1 MFGWAA
7 RWSRKQPDRLKRLA
21 ETVDALA
28 SKDVALI
35 QEADR
40 IEKVRIS
47 AATELHVMC
56 GKFVR
61 DLNNLID
68 TAELTLD
75 PPAFESGQFHD
86 GSQNLFQINVRGR
99 ILQVEF
105 EVTENLISTENF
117 RHPYVLQGA
126 IRGFN
131 QELLEHDAIEEE
143 LLFYC
148 VGRKT
153 KGWMVFDART
163 YRTGPL
169 NENYFATLLER
180 LV

>member
-7 RWSRKQPDRLKRLA
+7 RWNRSQPDRLKKLA

-28 SKDVALI
+28 AKDVAVI
-35 QEADR
+35 AEADR
-40 IEKVRIS
+40 IEKVRL
-47 AATELHVMC
+47 AAAMELHAMC
-56 GKFVR
+56 AKFVR
-61 DLNNLID
+61 DLNGLLN
-68 TAELTLD
+68 TTELTLD
-75 PPAFESGQFHD
+75 PPAFEPDQFHD
-86 GSQNLFQINVRGR
+86 GSSNLFQINVRGR
-99 ILQVEF
+99 ILQIEF
-105 EVTENLISTENF
+105 EVTENPISTENF
-117 RHPYVLQGA
+117 RHAYVLQGA

-148 VGRKT
+148 VGEKI

-163 YRTGPL
+163 YRTGQL
-169 NENYFATLLER
+169 KEDYFATLLER